1 MYQELRLAV
10 LALAVAMSTAQAQEQ
25 EGKFIIGPRDFS
37 CGKWT
42 NTPKN
47 TAQHDVLGSWVFGYL
62 SGTNVENAGVDFL
75 RGREPDE
82 LMAWIDNYCQR
93 NPGARHH
100 AGHKRTHQRVTV
112 RALTGTPY
120 QTVMS
125 HYDCP
130 QTRAR
135 PLQRLGLTTI
145 VARDTATMSRHHA
158 IRLDG

>member
-1 MYQELRLAV
+1 MYQGLRSAV
-10 LALAVAMSTAQAQEQ
+10 LALAVAMSTAQSQEQ

-75 RGREPDE
+75 RGRE

-93 NPGARHH
+93 NPVHGITQAINELI
-100 AGHKRTHQRVTV
+100 KE
-112 RALTGTPY
+112 
-120 QTVMS
+120 
-125 HYDCP
+125 
-130 QTRAR
+130 
-135 PLQRLGLTTI
+135 LQSGR
-145 VARDTATMSRHHA
+145 
-158 IRLDG
+158 

>member
-1 MYQELRLAV
+1 MYQELRFAV
-10 LALAVAMSTAQAQEQ
+10 LALAVAMSTAQAQEQEQEQEQ

-93 NPGARHH
+93 NPVHGITQAINELI
-100 AGHKRTHQRVTV
+100 KE
-112 RALTGTPY
+112 
-120 QTVMS
+120 
-125 HYDCP
+125 
-130 QTRAR
+130 
-135 PLQRLGLTTI
+135 LQSGR
-145 VARDTATMSRHHA
+145 
-158 IRLDG
+158 

>member
-1 MYQELRLAV
+1 LACHNGHGIGAKLRNGVDAPADHPGARFRNLAV

-47 TAQHDVLGSWVFGYL
+47 TAQQDVLGSWLFGYL
-62 SGTNVENAGVDFL
+62 SGINAENAGVDFL

-93 NPGARHH
+93 NPVHGITQAINELI
-100 AGHKRTHQRVTV
+100 KE
-112 RALTGTPY
+112 
-120 QTVMS
+120 
-125 HYDCP
+125 
-130 QTRAR
+130 
-135 PLQRLGLTTI
+135 LQSGR
-145 VARDTATMSRHHA
+145 
-158 IRLDG
+158 

>member
-1 MYQELRLAV
+1 MYQELRFAV

-62 SGTNVENAGVDFL
+62 SGTNAENAGVDFL

-93 NPGARHH
+93 NPVHGITQAINELI
-100 AGHKRTHQRVTV
+100 KE
-112 RALTGTPY
+112 
-120 QTVMS
+120 
-125 HYDCP
+125 
-130 QTRAR
+130 
-135 PLQRLGLTTI
+135 LQSGR
-145 VARDTATMSRHHA
+145 
-158 IRLDG
+158 